1 MKDLYKQLGVGEAA
15 EESEI
20 RAALG
25 AVAGGAAAGELRDAA
40 EFILLNPARRAVY
53 DRNRRVLVTV
63 GRLRANLGLNLSRFW
78 PRSRFA
84 DFTLELNPV
93 AGGAG
98 RRVDPMTMAWA
109 LGVEPAEGGSSRRP
123 RRRTI
128 LVAAALVV
136 IAAVSFALWHWRGL
150 F

>member
-20 RAALG
+20 RAALST
-25 AVAGGAAAGELRDAA
+25 VARGAAAGELRAA
-40 EFILLNPARRAVY
+40 EFILLDPARRAVY

-84 DFTLELNPV
+84 DFTIELNPV
-93 AGGAG
+93 TGGTG
-98 RRVDPMTMAWA
+98 RGVDPMTMAWA
-109 LGVEPAEGGSSRRP
+109 FGVEPPEGSSSRRP

-150 F
+150 L

>member
-1 MKDLYKQLGVGEAA
+1 MKDLYKHLGVGEAA

-25 AVAGGAAAGELRDAA
+25 TVARGAAAGELRDAA
-40 EFILLNPARRAVY
+40 EFILLDPARRAVY

-63 GRLRANLGLNLSRFW
+63 GRMRANLGLNLSRFW

-84 DFTLELNPV
+84 DFTIELNPV
-93 AGGAG
+93 TGGTG
-98 RRVDPMTMAWA
+98 RGVDPMTMAWA
-109 LGVEPAEGGSSRRP
+109 FGVEPPEGSSARRP

-128 LVAAALVV
+128 LFAAVVALAAAL
-136 IAAVSFALWHWRGL
+136 SLALWHWRGA